1 MDVIYVLWLR
11 QLKRYWRSRGRVIGS
26 LGQPLL
32 FLLAL
37 GFGFG
42 PVFRKAGQGDYI
54 QFLAP
59 GVIGMTILF
68 AAVFSGIE
76 LIWDRQFGFMKEV
89 LVAPVPRLTIM
100 FGRTLGGAT
109 TALIQGFIVFV
120 ICLLAGFRLTHLE
133 QVPLAILFM
142 SLIALMFTALGTAIA
157 SVMSDF
163 QGFQLVI
170 NFLVMPM
177 FFLSGALFPLMN
189 LPKLLDILA
198 TIDPLSYGVDG
209 IRAAFVGVAH
219 FGVRVDLAALF
230 LLSAL
235 LLGVG
240 SYLFS
245 RIEL

>member
-1 MDVIYVLWLR
+1 
-11 QLKRYWRSRGRVIGS
+11 
-26 LGQPLL
+26 
-32 FLLAL
+32 
-37 GFGFG
+37 
-42 PVFRKAGQGDYI
+42 
-54 QFLAP
+54 
-59 GVIGMTILF
+59 MTILF

-120 ICLLAGFRLTHLE
+120 ICLLAGFRLTHVE
-133 QVPLAILFM
+133 QVPLAVLFM

-189 LPKLLDILA
+189 LPKLLEILA

-219 FGVRVDLAALF
+219 FGIQVDLAMLF
-230 LLSAL
+230 VLSAL
-235 LLGVG
+235 LLGMG